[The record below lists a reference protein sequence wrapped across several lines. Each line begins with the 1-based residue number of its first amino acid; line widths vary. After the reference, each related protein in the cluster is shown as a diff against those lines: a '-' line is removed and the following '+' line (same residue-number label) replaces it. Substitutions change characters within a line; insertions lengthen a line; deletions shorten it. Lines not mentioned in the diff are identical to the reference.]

1 MAVLRR
7 SSAGKARTNAPGGSV
22 EAGSGPGERT
32 DGLDARR
39 VSTARWAMISL
50 FAVNGLT
57 LSAWVAR
64 MPAVRDA
71 LDVSPGQLGR
81 VLLFAALGGL
91 VSTMLAPPLVVRLGI
106 ARSLRLSGVLFAT
119 AYVLMGLGV
128 AMGSIAIVAAGLAV
142 NGVAFAGGNLPLNVG
157 STDIER
163 AARRPILPQFH
174 AAFSVGTVVG
184 SLIAA
189 GAAGIGVALPAQLA
203 VMAAIAVGWRW
214 RATRF
219 LLPEETRAVSARAA
233 DDAAPAADHAAPD
246 PSSAGRPANAL
257 NGAPA
262 PAVQGA
268 PTRWGL
274 RHAWREPRTLLIGAI
289 AFAASGSEIGANDWL
304 ALAVVDGFLTSESFA
319 AATLSLFVGAMTA
332 VRLVGTP
339 IISRLGRS
347 RTLRVAALV
356 GISGVVLFVTAPS
369 PALALVG
376 VAAWGA
382 GSALNFPIA
391 VSAASDDPI
400 RAAYRVSV
408 MSTFASAAAI
418 SSPLALGALAEAFGT
433 RTAIGAIAVVLVA
446 ILLSAGRATAPLA
459 DPPLRAVVHTPAP
472 TVTPEPLPTREQ
484 ATALQPAAAPDASPA
499 AAACAARAS

>member
-7 SSAGKARTNAPGGSV
+7 SSARKARTNAPDESV
-22 EAGSGPGERT
+22 GTGRPAADDSGAGERT
-32 DGLDARR
+32 GGLDARR

-119 AYVLMGLGV
+119 AYVLMGVGV
-128 AMGSIAIVAAGLAV
+128 ATGSIALVAAGLAV

-189 GAAGIGVALPAQLA
+189 GAAGVGVALPAQLA
-203 VMAAIAVGWRW
+203 VMAGIAVGWRW
-214 RATRF
+214 WATRF
-219 LLPEETRAVSARAA
+219 LLPEETRAVAAPTA
-233 DDAAPAADHAAPD
+233 DDGAA
-246 PSSAGRPANAL
+246 PSSAGRLPSAPHGTATPDHVTE
-257 NGAPA
+257 GAPHA
-262 PAVQGA
+262 PA
-268 PTRWGL
+268 RWGL

-289 AFAASGSEIGANDWL
+289 AFAAAGSEIGANDWL

-319 AATLSLFVGAMTA
+319 AASLSLFVGAMTV

-339 IISRLGRS
+339 VISRLGRS

-391 VSAASDDPI
+391 VSAASDDPT

-459 DPPLRAVVHTPAP
+459 DPGLRSVVHTPSLSAA
-472 TVTPEPLPTREQ
+472 PEPLP
-484 ATALQPAAAPDASPA
+484 ATALQPATAPDAIPA
-499 AAACAARAS
+499 VAACATRAS